1 MATHEERIQALED
14 LVPGIARS
22 QEMIVDALGAISE
35 AMWGI
40 VRTQQEH
47 SVILQTHSTVLQ
59 SVVQTLDE
67 HTAILMEHSAILQ
80 EHSAILQEH
89 SVILQEHTVLL
100 RSIVSSVQEQS
111 LELARIR
118 GNMALD

>member
-35 AMWGI
+35 ALRGV
-40 VRTQQEH
+40 VRTQH
-47 SVILQTHSTVLQ
+47 
-59 SVVQTLDE
+59 
-67 HTAILMEHSAILQ
+67 EHSAILQ
-80 EHSAILQEH
+80 EHSAILQTHSTVLRGVVETLDEH
-89 SVILQEHTVLL
+89 TAILRAHSEILQEHTVLL
-100 RSIVSSVQEQS
+100 RSIVSTVQEHS

-118 GNMALD
+118 GNMQMD

>member
-35 AMWGI
+35 AMRGV
-40 VRTQQEH
+40 VRTQHEHSAILQEH
-47 SVILQTHSTVLQ
+47 SSILQTHSTILRG
-59 SVVQTLDE
+59 VVETLDE
-67 HTAILMEHSAILQ
+67 HTAILMEHTA
-80 EHSAILQEH
+80 
-89 SVILQEHTVLL
+89 LL
-100 RSIVSSVQEQS
+100 RSIVSTVQDHS

-118 GNMALD
+118 GNMQMD